1 MAKSDDVDL
10 WRRHLL
16 EAEAELADKTRQLE
30 EAQLFF
36 CGAINRLARVANN
49 EAVPIQAE
57 IDKVKKAA
65 GNPKNIAPLKGAID
79 DLITKIIQSESVGVG
94 GAEGVEKASP
104 KVSHGSELHLL
115 LERLSSDDN
124 KIPQVLEMKQR
135 VSNISSATELS
146 IALDDVAMVWRQSM
160 SSPDA
165 FCEDPSQFCAGLIS
179 EILYQLL
186 EKISFPLDVTKRLS
200 QLQKTLEDGVTMA
213 KWPKMLDDISD
224 LATDVQMKINRERL
238 DIEAF
243 LKQVTGRLQDLDGY
257 ILGTQDQHA
266 EAWRHGKAL
275 GDAVKSEMQ
284 NLVTNANDA
293 LDMDVLKEQI
303 QTRLATIESHV
314 NGFRETEKSQHQNS
328 NEDVKRLMA
337 RLGEL
342 ELESQ
347 TLKARVKKERMQ
359 AQIDTLTGIANR
371 LGYDHRIAQEYAR
384 WKRFHNSLCLVIWDI
399 DFFKR
404 INDEFGHASGD
415 KALKSVAMLLSDK
428 IRETDYLARYGGEE
442 FVLIMPGASLAG
454 AKEVADKLRRVIE
467 SASFHF
473 NGKPVSITISAGIAE
488 FAEEDTARGVFERAD
503 KALYAAKEA
512 GRNCV
517 MLDNSG
523 A

>member
-16 EAEAELADKTRQLE
+16 EAEAELADKTTQLE
-30 EAQLFF
+30 EAQIFF

-57 IDKVKKAA
+57 IDKIKKAA
-65 GNPKNIAPLKGAID
+65 GNPKDIAPLKVAID
-79 DLITKIIQSESVGVG
+79 ELTTKIIQ
-94 GAEGVEKASP
+94 AEEVEVSP
-104 KVSHGSELHLL
+104 KTSHGSELHLL
-115 LERLSSDDN
+115 LERLSSDG
-124 KIPQVLEMKQR
+124 KEMPQMLEMKQR
-135 VSNISSATELS
+135 ISNISSATELS
-146 IALDDVAMVWRQSM
+146 VALDDVALVWRQSM
-160 SSPDA
+160 SGSDA
-165 FCEDPSQFCAGLIS
+165 FCEDPSQFCAGLIA

-186 EKISFPLDVTKRLS
+186 EKINFPLDVTKRLS
-200 QLQKTLEDGVTMA
+200 QLQKTLEGGVTMA
-213 KWPKMLDDISD
+213 KWPRMLDAISD

-257 ILGTQDQHA
+257 ILGTQDMHA

-314 NGFRETEKSQHQNS
+314 NGFRETEKSQHQS
-328 NEDVKRLMA
+328 ASEDVKRLMA
-337 RLGEL
+337 RLSEL
-342 ELESQ
+342 ETESE

-359 AQIDTLTGIANR
+359 AQVDTLTGIANR

-384 WKRFHNSLCLVIWDI
+384 WKRFHNPLCLVIWDI
-399 DFFKR
+399 DYFKR

-415 KALKSVAMLLSDK
+415 KALKSVAKLLSEK

-442 FVLIMPGASLAG
+442 FVLIMPGASLEG
-454 AKEVADKLRRVIE
+454 AKEVADKLRQVIE
-467 SASFHF
+467 NASFHF
-473 NGKPVSITISAGIAE
+473 NGKPVSITISAGVAE
-488 FAEEDTARGVFERAD
+488 FSTGDTTRRVFERAD

-517 MLDNSG
+517 VLDTG
-523 A
+523 RLTDG